1 MRSKEYGVRRKDKA
15 KYSVFRTPYALLKMN
30 IHSIAKKLKRPAT
43 AHKGTFGRVFILAGS
58 SGMTG
63 AANLTGMAA
72 LRSGAGLVTVGVPD
86 AVYLIVAKRE
96 SELMI
101 RPFASTNK
109 GTLSLKSFSE
119 IQRFCD
125 EQSVF
130 AIGPG
135 LSQHITTQQLVRKVL
150 QTTELPLVID
160 ADGLNALKGHL
171 KVLDACRGRAVLTPH
186 PGEFVRVF
194 GGKLDDS
201 DALRKKRAVDAS
213 KKYGVVIILKGHRTV
228 IAAPEGDCHINTTG
242 NPGMAT
248 AGSGD
253 VLTGM
258 IAALV
263 GQGLPYF
270 EAACLGVHV
279 HGLAGDMAAK
289 KMGQTSL
296 IAGDLLRF
304 LPEAF
309 KSLIPS

>member
-1 MRSKEYGVRRKDKA
+1 MDIQ
-15 KYSVFRTPYALLKMN
+15 L
-30 IHSIAKKLKRPAT
+30 IAKKLKRPAT
-43 AHKGTFGRVFILAGS
+43 AHKGDMGRVFILAGS
-58 SGMTG
+58 RGMIG
-63 AANLTGMAA
+63 AANLSGMGA

-86 AVYLIVAKRE
+86 AVYLIVARRD

-101 RPFASTNK
+101 RPLPSTSQ
-109 GTLSLKSFSE
+109 GTLSLKGFPE
-119 IQRFCD
+119 IRRFCAT
-125 EQSVF
+125 QNVL

-135 LSQHITTQQLVRKVL
+135 LSQHVTTQKLIRKVL

-171 KVLDACRGRAVLTPH
+171 KILDVCRGRTVLTPH

-194 GGKLDDS
+194 GGKLDDL
-201 DALRKKRAVDAS
+201 DVLRKKRAAEMA
-213 KKYGVVIILKGHRTV
+213 KKCGVVIVLKGHHTV
-228 IAAPEGDCHINTTG
+228 VASPQGDLYINTTG

-258 IAALV
+258 IVALL

-270 EAACLGVHV
+270 EAACLGVHI

-289 KMGQTSL
+289 KTGQISL
-296 IAGDLLRF
+296 VAGDILQY

-309 KSLIPS
+309 KTLIQ

>member
-1 MRSKEYGVRRKDKA
+1 
-15 KYSVFRTPYALLKMN
+15 MN
-30 IHSIAKKLKRPAT
+30 IHTIAKKLKRPAT

-58 SGMTG
+58 RGMTG

-86 AVYLIVAKRE
+86 AVYLIVAKRD

-101 RPFASTNK
+101 RPLPSTPQ
-109 GTLSLKSFSE
+109 GTLSLKGFSE
-119 IQRFCD
+119 IKRFCAT
-125 EQSVF
+125 QNVL

-135 LSQHITTQQLVRKVL
+135 LSQQNTTQQLLRKVL
-150 QTTELPLVID
+150 AAAELPLVID

-171 KVLDACRGRAVLTPH
+171 KVLAVCCGRAVLTPH

-201 DALRKKRAVDAS
+201 DALRKKRALETA
-213 KKYGVVIILKGHRTV
+213 KKHDVVIVLKGHRTV
-228 IAAPEGDCHINTTG
+228 IATPEGDCHINATG

-258 IAALV
+258 IAALI
-263 GQGLPYF
+263 GQGLSTF

-289 KMGQTSL
+289 KIGPTSM

-304 LPEAF
+304 LPNAF
-309 KSLIPS
+309 KTLIPF

>member
-1 MRSKEYGVRRKDKA
+1 
-15 KYSVFRTPYALLKMN
+15 MN
-30 IHSIAKKLKRPAT
+30 ILLLAKKLKRSPT
-43 AHKGTFGRVFILAGS
+43 AHKGDMGRVFILAGS
-58 SGMTG
+58 RGMTG

-72 LRSGAGLVTVGVPD
+72 LRSGAGLVTIGIPD
-86 AVYLIVAKRE
+86 AVYLIIAKRE
-96 SELMI
+96 SELMT
-101 RPFASTNK
+101 RPLPSTPK
-109 GTLSLKSFSE
+109 GTLSLRGFPE
-119 IQRFCD
+119 IKRFCAT
-125 EQSVF
+125 QSVL

-135 LSQHITTQQLVRKVL
+135 LSQQLTTQKLIRKVF
-150 QTTELPLVID
+150 QATELPLVVD
-160 ADGLNALKGHL
+160 ADGINALKGHL
-171 KVLDACRGRAVLTPH
+171 KVLGACRGRTVLTPH

-201 DALRKKRAVDAS
+201 DVLRKKRALETAQ
-213 KKYGVVIILKGHRTV
+213 KQGVVIVLKGHRTV

-263 GQGLPYF
+263 GQGLSCF
-270 EAACLGVHV
+270 EAACLGAHV

-289 KMGQTSL
+289 KIGQTSL
-296 IAGDLLRF
+296 VAGDLLRF

-309 KSLIPS
+309 KSLVPC